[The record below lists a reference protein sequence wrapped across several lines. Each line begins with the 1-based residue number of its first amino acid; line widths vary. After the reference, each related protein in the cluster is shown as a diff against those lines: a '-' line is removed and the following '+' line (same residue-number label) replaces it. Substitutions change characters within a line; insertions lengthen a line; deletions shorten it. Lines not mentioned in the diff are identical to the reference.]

1 MMVGNGLGLPISII
15 GTFQVFIF
23 HSALKMLLLFQHLKR
38 DYSLFFL
45 FTTDHNCYFV
55 FYPWGFLIKD
65 LKTKREIFK
74 GFVDLDCIHHMTSQQ
89 IPILLHSKHSLRS
102 IPTNSNLVAFQ
113 ATKVSKTIWYA
124 RLGHPNSRILQLLL
138 TCLPTLNKQVTFYQS

>member
-1 MMVGNGLGLPISII
+1 M
-15 GTFQVFIF
+15 
-23 HSALKMLLLFQHLKR
+23 
-38 DYSLFFL
+38 
-45 FTTDHNCYFV
+45 

-74 GFVDLDCIHHMTSQQ
+74 GFVDLDCIHYMTSQQ

-113 ATKVSKTIWYA
+113 ATKVSSTIWYA

-138 TCLPTLNKQVTFYQS
+138 TCLPTLNKQVTFYQSWIIGKLKKFPFASWCKPLDHVGKHPTRKDIKFLESQVNQVW